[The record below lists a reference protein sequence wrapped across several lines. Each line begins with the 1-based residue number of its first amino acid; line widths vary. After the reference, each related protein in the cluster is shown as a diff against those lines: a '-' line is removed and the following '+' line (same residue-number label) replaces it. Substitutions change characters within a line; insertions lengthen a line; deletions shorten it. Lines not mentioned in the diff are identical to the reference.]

1 MNSTEKLNITPLTLE
16 EKITT
21 NGGDGLTEAFFYFLG
36 SFSRAQKRDLDGSI
50 GGPTA
55 NHG

>member
-1 MNSTEKLNITPLTLE
+1 MKSTEKLNIIPLSLE
-16 EKITT
+16 EEIST
-21 NGGDGLTEAFFYFLG
+21 NGGDGLTEAFFYWLG
-36 SFSRAQKRDLDGSI
+36 RFFRAQQRELDGSI